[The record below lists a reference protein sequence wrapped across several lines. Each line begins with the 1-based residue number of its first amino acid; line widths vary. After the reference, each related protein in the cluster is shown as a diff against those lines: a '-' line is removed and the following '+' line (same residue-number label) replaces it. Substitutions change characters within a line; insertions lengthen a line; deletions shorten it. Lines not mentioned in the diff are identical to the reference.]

1 MRRFS
6 IDRCIHIYRRAEDK
20 HSLIDMNKCF
30 VKQLRYQNIK
40 QQQIYALEQK
50 LTLLQGRV
58 FLVLELYNTQ

>member
-1 MRRFS
+1 MYS
-6 IDRCIHIYRRAEDK
+6 YIRAEDK

-40 QQQIYALEQK
+40 QQQIYALEQN
-50 LTLLQGRV
+50 LTLLQARV